1 MKMYTLKTVIENNE
15 PHYEIT
21 KKENGLETLI
31 ESFDYNEYSQ
41 ALKTLRDYNT

>member
-1 MKMYTLKTVIENNE
+1 MYTLKTVIENGE
-15 PHYEIT
+15 IHYTIT

-41 ALKTLRDYNT
+41 ALKTLLDYNT